1 VADSDRIQE
10 LRRAAV
16 NERKR
21 RHRERMAGALP
32 PVPRCSKCGHQVRTD
47 RWEGVC
53 ATCARLIG
61 LDSRGHAPD
70 SKRLL
75 ADAVLLEI
83 RREAVAAA
91 SAQDQQP
98 PGGAADCSLPGHTT

>member
-1 VADSDRIQE
+1 MADPSRIQE

-32 PVPRCSKCGHQVRTD
+32 PVPRCPKCGHQVRTD

-61 LDSRGHAPD
+61 LDSRGRTPHFT
-70 SKRLL
+70 RLL

-83 RREAVAAA
+83 RREAVTAG
-91 SAQDQQP
+91 SAQGQQA